1 MGRPGVPR
9 HPTFVPIPAD
19 PARYETF
26 ETGGFDAAYLRDSQV
41 VAQSETDGVPGFA
54 TFTNANNVVLF
65 NAGVSTSPAN
75 DPAVRLAVAHL
86 IDQQD
91 IADRVAAGTGNPT
104 NAVLGENSLYYDGL
118 EGPALDPA
126 AATELIAEAKGRG
139 WDGKLRLTCAAA
151 SDPTA
156 IVIEAQL
163 EAGGIDVDR
172 VAVADAS
179 ALVENVIIKKDF
191 DMSCWGLNIL
201 DEALW
206 PLINN
211 SLNSANIGTTNYGGY
226 TDPGVDAALADLRIA
241 ADPDA
246 VKEAMATI
254 QERWNENVPAVILN
268 AGPVRIIHTDE
279 VHGLV
284 PSSNALVFLSGAYVD
299 D

>member
-1 MGRPGVPR
+1 M
-9 HPTFVPIPAD
+9 
-19 PARYETF
+19 
-26 ETGGFDAAYLRDSQV
+26 
-41 VAQSETDGVPGFA
+41 
-54 TFTNANNVVLF
+54 
-65 NAGVSTSPAN
+65 
-75 DPAVRLAVAHL
+75 
-86 IDQQD
+86 
-91 IADRVAAGTGNPT
+91 
-104 NAVLGENSLYYDGL
+104 YYDGL

-126 AATELIAEAKGRG
+126 AAADLIAEAKGRG
-139 WDGKLRLTCAAA
+139 WDGTLRLVCAAA

-156 IVIEAQL
+156 ILLEAQL

-172 VAVADAS
+172 IAVTDAS

-226 TDPGVDAALADLRIA
+226 TDAGVDAALADLRVA

-254 QERWNENVPAVILN
+254 SGALERERASGDPQCR
-268 AGPVRIIHTDE
+268 AGAHHPHRRGARPLRRAATR
-279 VHGLV
+279 
-284 PSSNALVFLSGAYVD
+284 AVFLSGAYVD
-299 D
+299 E